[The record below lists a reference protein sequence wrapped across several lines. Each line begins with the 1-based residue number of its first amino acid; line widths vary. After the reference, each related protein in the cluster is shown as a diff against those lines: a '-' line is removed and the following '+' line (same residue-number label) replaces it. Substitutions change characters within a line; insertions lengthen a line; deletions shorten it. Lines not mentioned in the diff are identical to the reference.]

1 MNDERARG
9 RGLGEAVGRCE
20 GGRVMDY
27 DERIRTL
34 EEQVVALSG
43 RVRRVAEGLR
53 NATRIIVTLKGVL
66 IDEGVLTAEQFDAK
80 LRELGVAIDEIRR
93 LEDMFGQEGA

>member
-1 MNDERARG
+1 
-9 RGLGEAVGRCE
+9 
-20 GGRVMDY
+20 MDY
-27 DERIRTL
+27 DERIHTL

-53 NATRIIVTLKGVL
+53 NATHIIGTLKAIL

-80 LRELGVAIDEIRR
+80 VQELGVAIDEIRR
-93 LEDMFGQEGA
+93 LEDMFGQESA

>member
-1 MNDERARG
+1 
-9 RGLGEAVGRCE
+9 
-20 GGRVMDY
+20 MDY

-53 NATRIIVTLKGVL
+53 NATRIIVTLKAVL

>member
-1 MNDERARG
+1 
-9 RGLGEAVGRCE
+9 
-20 GGRVMDY
+20 MDY

-53 NATRIIVTLKGVL
+53 NATRIIVTLKAVL

-93 LEDMFGQEGA
+93 LEDMFQEGA

>member
-1 MNDERARG
+1 
-9 RGLGEAVGRCE
+9 
-20 GGRVMDY
+20 MDY
-27 DERIRTL
+27 DERIHTL
-34 EEQVVALSG
+34 EEQVAAISG

-53 NATRIIVTLKGVL
+53 DATRIIVTLKAVL
-66 IDEGVLTAEQFDAK
+66 IEEGVLTAEQFDTK

>member
-1 MNDERARG
+1 MARG
-9 RGLGEAVGRCE
+9 R
-20 GGRVMDY
+20 VMNDH
-27 DERIRTL
+27 ERIHML

-66 IDEGVLTAEQFDAK
+66 IEEGVLTAEQLDAK

>member
-1 MNDERARG
+1 
-9 RGLGEAVGRCE
+9 
-20 GGRVMDY
+20 MDY
-27 DERIRTL
+27 DERIHML

-93 LEDMFGQEGA
+93 LEDMFGQEGG

>member
-1 MNDERARG
+1 
-9 RGLGEAVGRCE
+9 
-20 GGRVMDY
+20 MDY

>member
-1 MNDERARG
+1 MAR
-9 RGLGEAVGRCE
+9 V
-20 GGRVMDY
+20 RVMDY
-27 DERIRTL
+27 DERIHTL
-34 EEQVVALSG
+34 EEQAAAISG

-53 NATRIIVTLKGVL
+53 DATRIIVTLKAVL
-66 IDEGVLTAEQFDAK
+66 IEEGVLTAEQFDAK

>member
-1 MNDERARG
+1 
-9 RGLGEAVGRCE
+9 
-20 GGRVMDY
+20 MDY
-27 DERIRTL
+27 DERIHTL
-34 EEQVVALSG
+34 EEQVAAISG

-53 NATRIIVTLKGVL
+53 DATRIIVTLKAVL
-66 IDEGVLTAEQFDAK
+66 IEEGVMTAEQFDAK